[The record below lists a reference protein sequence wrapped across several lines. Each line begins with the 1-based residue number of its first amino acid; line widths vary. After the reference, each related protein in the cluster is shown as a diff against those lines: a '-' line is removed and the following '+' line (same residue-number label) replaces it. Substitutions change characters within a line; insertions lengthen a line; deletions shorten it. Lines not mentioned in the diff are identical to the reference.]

1 MPAPVPTPLTVTWQS
16 FCWALKISAATSPRG
31 RTVVDPVTI
40 TISAAIVVAIDPI
53 KRAISNAIVNLLM
66 IPPQPSRIEVDYV
79 NLSKI
84 KNIGLYS
91 N

>member
-1 MPAPVPTPLTVTWQS
+1 VTIAWQS
-16 FCWALKISAATSPRG
+16 FCWELKISAAASPRG
-31 RTVVDPVTI
+31 RTVVESVTI
-40 TISAAIVVAIDPI
+40 TISVAIVVAIDP
-53 KRAISNAIVNLLM
+53 KREAISNAIVNLLM

-91 N
+91 Y